1 MDAGIDTGTGPRATD
16 EEGAPE
22 AAEEPAP
29 VASPAPA
36 AAALLPPPVVEAASA
51 VAVAAPEARPAPMRP
66 CQITFKGMVGAEGPR
81 SEVRAWLDK
90 LGALTAPM
98 TGGLLVIELVDRG
111 AKETHY
117 QVHMNLTMPS
127 GIVIVPL
134 DHPSNAA
141 HEDIFVAIRN
151 AFRAARR
158 QLELYFQSHP
168 TDVRPVEPRPV
179 EVRAA
184 DGPGLSPA

>member
-1 MDAGIDTGTGPRATD
+1 MDAGIDTGTEPRATD
-16 EEGAPE
+16 EEGAAE
-22 AAEEPAP
+22 AAEPVP
-29 VASPAPA
+29 VASPVLAPVPA
-36 AAALLPPPVVEAASA
+36 AAPPPVAAAA
-51 VAVAAPEARPAPMRP
+51 VAVPQARPAPIRP

-81 SEVRAWLDK
+81 SEVRAWLEK

-98 TGGLLVIELVDRG
+98 TGGHLVIELVDRG

-117 QVHMNLTMPS
+117 QVHLDLTMPS

-134 DHPSNAA
+134 DHPNNAA

-158 QLELYFQSHP
+158 QLDLYFQSHP
-168 TDVRPVEPRPV
+168 GDVRPDEPRPV
-179 EVRAA
+179 EARPA

>member
-1 MDAGIDTGTGPRATD
+1 
-16 EEGAPE
+16 
-22 AAEEPAP
+22 
-29 VASPAPA
+29 
-36 AAALLPPPVVEAASA
+36 
-51 VAVAAPEARPAPMRP
+51 
-66 CQITFKGMVGAEGPR
+66 
-81 SEVRAWLDK
+81 
-90 LGALTAPM
+90 M
-98 TGGLLVIELVDRG
+98 TGGHLVIELVDRG

-117 QVHMNLTMPS
+117 QVRMDLTMPS

-168 TDVRPVEPRPV
+168 GDARPIEPRPV
-179 EVRAA
+179 EVRPT
-184 DGPGLSPA
+184 DGPAPSPA